1 MYFFW
6 KFIFWLGLWFSIL
19 AADFILP
26 DIVFNKTF
34 KTVSFYLGVL
44 FVAYGLILNAVA
56 GKTLKKFAH
65 FDIKKGIQKPERM
78 LDFGIFSC
86 MRHPAMFGSIFFS
99 VGLALLGGKLATIL
113 WSGWVSFIALYF
125 ISAVEER
132 ETLEQFGSEYCEFL
146 KNRKPFSFSLSC
158 LLNGIRF
165 LKNEPSQSN
174 KTNKN

>member
-6 KFIFWLGLWFSIL
+6 KFVFWLGLWFSIL

-34 KTVSFYLGVL
+34 KTVSFCLGVL

-99 VGLALLGGKLATIL
+99 VGLALLGGKLTTIL